1 MRKVRILQEA
11 AEEAIAAADWY
22 DKEREGLGKEFT
34 STVEI
39 AIDLIEEDILPLSPM
54 PGKSGTIGV
63 KRLILKRFPYD
74 IVVIEGELETVVVV
88 ARSEERRVGKEC
100 RSRWSPYH

>member
-1 MRKVRILQEA
+1 MKKVRILQEA

-34 STVEI
+34 CTVEI

-54 PGKSGTIGV
+54 PGKSGAVGV

-74 IVVIEGELETVVVV
+74 IVVIEGELETVVV
-88 ARSEERRVGKEC
+88 AIAHHSRKPGYWRERL
-100 RSRWSPYH
+100 SP

>member
-22 DKEREGLGKEFT
+22 DNEREGLGKEFAIA
-34 STVEI
+34 VEI
-39 AIDLIEEDILPLSPM
+39 AIDLIQEDILPLSPM
-54 PGKSGTIGV
+54 PGNPGTKGP

-74 IVVIEGELETVVVV
+74 IVFIESDAETIVI
-88 ARSEERRVGKEC
+88 AIAHH
-100 RSRWSPYH
+100 SRKPGYWRKRISP

>member
-34 STVEI
+34 SAVEI
-39 AIDLIEEDILPLSPM
+39 AIDLIEEDIFPPSPM

-74 IVVIEGELETVVVV
+74 IVVIEGELETVVI
-88 ARSEERRVGKEC
+88 AIAHHSRKPGYWRERL
-100 RSRWSPYH
+100 SP